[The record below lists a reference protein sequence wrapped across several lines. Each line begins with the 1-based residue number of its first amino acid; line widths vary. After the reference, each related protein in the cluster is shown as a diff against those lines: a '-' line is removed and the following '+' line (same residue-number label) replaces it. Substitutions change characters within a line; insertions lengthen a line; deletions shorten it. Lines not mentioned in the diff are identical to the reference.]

1 MAGISN
7 PANYCGSLHRL
18 GSDRGRAR
26 WGWGGAIAGYAQF
39 VAGAAAMRA
48 ETWATS
54 ATAVSA
60 AADEPYASG
69 GSGGGGGASRAA
81 LREARF
87 RAIFKLPP
95 SETIAFEVTCA
106 HYSRNERLLLHGRM
120 YASPLFICFY
130 SRIFSHRTQQVIP
143 LRRIVA
149 IEAKH
154 SCFCIPDAIE
164 LTVAGESGTTGTDTH
179 LFFAS
184 FQGRDRAIATL
195 RRLWSSSG
203 EKQPAAPSLAPP
215 GRKKGVSSAGRAGSS
230 SPKDVCSTARQTA
243 GELSGAVLAG
253 VTEEGEVEG
262 VHEGPEE
269 PVTMSELVAFTI
281 PACTSCADVFDE
293 FWVSAPMA
301 MTMMMMVVVVVTVL
315 MSMPTPTPPQHA
327 VWGCYGAAAVLTRG
341 VGHWWSTGRWRGVH
355 GVVPRTAGRQL
366 HRCRGLGPGG
376 FLRSGSRGCSDE
388 GRALGRTGEGITDRP
403 LMHRRKRDSGMYAR
417 V

>member
-1 MAGISN
+1 
-7 PANYCGSLHRL
+7 
-18 GSDRGRAR
+18 
-26 WGWGGAIAGYAQF
+26 
-39 VAGAAAMRA
+39 MRA

-69 GSGGGGGASRAA
+69 GSGGGGGGASRAA

-149 IEAKH
+149 IEAVH

-203 EKQPAAPSLAPP
+203 EKQPAASSLAPP
-215 GRKKGVSSAGRAGSS
+215 GRKKGVSSAGRAGSSSPSS

-262 VHEGPEE
+262 VSEGSEE

-293 FWVSAPMA
+293 FLVSAP
-301 MTMMMMVVVVVTVL
+301 VTI
-315 MSMPTPTPPQHA
+315 Q
-327 VWGCYGAAAVLTRG
+327 
-341 VGHWWSTGRWRGVH
+341 
-355 GVVPRTAGRQL
+355 
-366 HRCRGLGPGG
+366 
-376 FLRSGSRGCSDE
+376 
-388 GRALGRTGEGITDRP
+388 
-403 LMHRRKRDSGMYAR
+403 
-417 V
+417 